1 MKQKIINL
9 FNKIKQFTM
18 KKEEIEQQLADAIA
32 VAQRL
37 GAENKQLK
45 QTNDEL
51 KLANNQLTEE
61 FNGAVERVRY
71 LAEQIR
77 MKESKQTASEKYND
91 NDRKY

>member
-1 MKQKIINL
+1 MKQKIINI
-9 FNKIKQFTM
+9 FNKIKNTIM

-45 QTNDEL
+45 QTNSDLQAANISLTGEL
-51 KLANNQLTEE
+51 NSAI
-61 FNGAVERVRY
+61 ERVRY

-77 MKESKQTASEKYND
+77 MKEAQQQATNKFND
-91 NDRKY
+91 NDRSY